1 MLDRIHYKYIAL
13 DKEFKV
19 VEDITDIVEQGG
31 SIEYN
36 ALTTLKATIDF
47 TVSIPKDEAFNLY
60 AVRVYR
66 VLNGEETLLGT
77 FVCSYPEIEIEQLQ
91 TISIAG
97 YSTLCLIADN
107 IPTQRYYLPKG
118 TNCINEIKRILNSL
132 NIDYDIPDSTGATGL
147 NREWAYKSYLE
158 IINDLLDT
166 VNYTSLYVDENGVY
180 KARPYVSNPEPELTL
195 TGDSLEIK
203 QKVELTTY
211 GVANRFIRYCGNAP
225 DMDLVAVYDVAEQGD
240 IIVTDVAEVQDAEDY
255 ETLYTKAKN
264 DCIRARSKFKHIE
277 LTTDIT
283 TFTNMYMP
291 CILVNQYS
299 VQNEVFIAN
308 SFKYNLDT
316 SNSME
321 INARR
326 SVDV

>member
-1 MLDRIHYKYIAL
+1 MNNIYYKYIAL

-19 VEDITDIVEQGG
+19 VKDITDIVEPGG

-36 ALTTLKATIDF
+36 ALTTLKASIDF
-47 TVSIPKDEAFNLY
+47 TVSIPKDKEFDLY

-66 VLNGEETLLGT
+66 VLNNVETLLGT
-77 FVCSYPEIEIEQLQ
+77 FICAYPETETEICQ
-91 TISIAG
+91 TIDIAG
-97 YSTLCLIADN
+97 YSTLCLISDN
-107 IPTQRYYLPKG
+107 IPATRYYLPKG
-118 TNCINEIKRILNSL
+118 TNCVAEIKRILNSL
-132 NIDYDIPDSTGATGL
+132 NIAYDIPDCTGATGL

-166 VNYTSLYVDENGVY
+166 VNYTSLYVDVNGTY
-180 KARPYVSNPEPELTL
+180 RARPYVSNPEPELTL
-195 TGDSLEIK
+195 NGDNLDIK
-203 QKVELTTY
+203 QKVELTKW

-225 DMDLVAVYDVAEQGD
+225 DMDLVAVYDVSSEGD
-240 IIVTDVAEVQDAEDY
+240 VIVTDVEEIEDSPDY
-255 ETLYTKAKN
+255 ETLYNRAKN
-264 DCIRARSKFKHIE
+264 DCYRARSKFKHVE

-291 CILVNQYS
+291 CVLVNQYS
-299 VQNEVFIAN
+299 VQNEIFIVN
-308 SFKYNLDT
+308 SFKYNLDI

>member
-1 MLDRIHYKYIAL
+1 MNRIYYKYVAL

-19 VEDITDIVEQGG
+19 VKDITDIVEQGG

-36 ALTTLKATIDF
+36 ALTTLKASIDF
-47 TVSIPKDEAFNLY
+47 TVSIPKDEEFDLY

-66 VLNGEETLLGT
+66 VLNDEETLLGT
-77 FVCSYPEIEIEQLQ
+77 FICSYPETETEICK
-91 TISIAG
+91 TIDIAG
-97 YSTLCLIADN
+97 YSTLCLISDN
-107 IPTQRYYLPKG
+107 IPATRYYLPKG
-118 TNCINEIKRILNSL
+118 TNCIAEIKRILNSL
-132 NIDYDIPDSTGATGL
+132 NIAYDIPDCTGATGL

-166 VNYTSLYVDENGVY
+166 VNYTSLYVDVY
-180 KARPYVSNPEPELTL
+180 GTYRARPYVSNPEPELTL
-195 TGDSLEIK
+195 TGDSLEVK
-203 QKVELTTY
+203 QKIELIKY
-211 GVANRFIRYCGNAP
+211 GVPNRFIRYCGNAP
-225 DMDLVAVYDVAEQGD
+225 DMDLVAVYDVAGQGD
-240 IIVTDVAEVQDAEDY
+240 IIVTDVAEVQDAADY

-291 CILVNQYS
+291 CVLVNQYS
-299 VQNEVFIAN
+299 VQNEIFIVN
-308 SFKYNLDT
+308 SFKYNLDI